1 MDIVSNCPKWHTARH
16 AGIARFFNRGIVMVK
31 NVNTV
36 DQVVRIMLGLVLI
49 SLVFIGPQTPWGW
62 VGLILIATG
71 FMNFCP
77 VYRMLGI
84 STIKQ
89 APK

>member
-1 MDIVSNCPKWHTARH
+1 
-16 AGIARFFNRGIVMVK
+16 MVK

-36 DQVVRIMLGLVLI
+36 DQVVRIVAGLALI
-49 SLVFIGPQTPWGW
+49 SLVFIGPKTPWGW

-77 VYRMLGI
+77 VYRLLGI
-84 STIKQ
+84 STIKK
-89 APK
+89 AP

>member
-1 MDIVSNCPKWHTARH
+1 MI
-16 AGIARFFNRGIVMVK
+16 K

-36 DQVVRIMLGLVLI
+36 DQVMRIVLGLVLV
-49 SLVFIGPQTPWGW
+49 SLVFIGPQTHWGW

-77 VYRMLGI
+77 VYHLLGI
-84 STIKQ
+84 STLK
-89 APK
+89 KKTLS